1 MKIADMHGDTIYR
14 ILKERR
20 NGAEVSLCEN
30 NLHMD
35 LHKMKKAD
43 YLLQNFALFVDLEEC
58 EDPYKPWQ
66 TDGQCVYK
74 CGHSRMLHT
83 PQAAQKSL

>member
-20 NGAEVSLCEN
+20 NGAVVSLCEN

-43 YLLQNFALFVDLEEC
+43 YLLQNFALFVAHLRYFTVD
-58 EDPYKPWQ
+58 
-66 TDGQCVYK
+66 
-74 CGHSRMLHT
+74 
-83 PQAAQKSL
+83 